1 MSSACKECH
10 LAGKGID
17 FVATSIVA
25 EKDGRQPDAVATQQE
40 QFSAVLAMIHTIP
53 EGMRLA
59 SFPAHWEGPD
69 CWCRPHIVDRPGE
82 ILVQHRDLHKGEFD
96 S

>member
-1 MSSACKECH
+1 MN
-10 LAGKGID
+10 
-17 FVATSIVA
+17 FVAMNKELQFDTM
-25 EKDGRQPDAVATQQE
+25 ATAQE

-69 CWCRPHIVDRPGE
+69 CWCRPQIVCRPGE
-82 ILVQHRDLHKGEFD
+82 IVVRHRDLHKGEFD